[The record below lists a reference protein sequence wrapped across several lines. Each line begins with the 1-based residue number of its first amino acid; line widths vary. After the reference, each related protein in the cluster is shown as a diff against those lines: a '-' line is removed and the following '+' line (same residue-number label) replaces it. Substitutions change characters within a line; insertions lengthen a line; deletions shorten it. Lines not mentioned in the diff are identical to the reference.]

1 MIRNASTYVD
11 NFFRSSLAKLRI
23 NVGLT
28 TGTFVQKYFD
38 WSSSIQLKMTSL
50 GFLME
55 AVPFAGSEQRHQKTI
70 ALDFNHK
77 TLLAFIIFYISIW
90 PFFFI
95 FLFIVAQMPL
105 ASTVSNSNLRPLSFF
120 SFSSLK

>member
-38 WSSSIQLKMTSL
+38 LSSSIQLKMTSL

-55 AVPFAGSEQRHQKTI
+55 VVPFAGSEQRHQKTI

-77 TLLAFIIFYISIW
+77 TFLAFIIFYISIR

-95 FLFIVAQMPL
+95 FLFIVAQMP
-105 ASTVSNSNLRPLSFF
+105 
-120 SFSSLK
+120 